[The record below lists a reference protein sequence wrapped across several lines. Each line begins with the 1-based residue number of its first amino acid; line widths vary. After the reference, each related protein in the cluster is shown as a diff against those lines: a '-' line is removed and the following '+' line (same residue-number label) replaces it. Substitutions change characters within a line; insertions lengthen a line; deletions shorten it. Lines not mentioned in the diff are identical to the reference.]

1 MTDPNKQQQELIDN
15 TDGIYLVDAGAGTG
29 KTFTITRRYAEILE
43 KGVRPD
49 DILLATFTTNAA
61 DQMKER
67 IIERTDVK
75 ASKIYDAPISTFHS
89 FAKKVLRNHGFEA
102 PEILGLE
109 ENITQNLDLMES
121 EVREKQEFQSF
132 MDLFLEEYPE
142 YAEFYQITNDY
153 AQLLGL
159 LKNLAAKGIVP
170 ERDGWFGDSE
180 KHIDGDFEDFKE
192 IFKEVNE
199 PRETSNGRKQSELRS
214 RLYSMKYKDFD
225 DDAPSEEDVRG
236 GYGTKQVRRDFCK
249 KAFQED
255 REKLKEFIH
264 NLYFSYIQYS
274 LRRNYL
280 NFNFLLAFSYVLLME
295 DEQLRDKLSFKYL
308 MIDEFQDTNEIQFKL
323 TLLLA
328 DRPNI
333 CAVGDWKQSIY
344 SFQYANVE
352 NIQRFRNRLEKYRKE
367 LNQGQLRAD
376 FDIKNIKEIRL
387 KKNYRSTQDIL
398 DLSEE
403 ALCLPA
409 TQYENLPV
417 DEISSQITSLES
429 QKEERGNI
437 EKLLA
442 EDEVENVLAKI
453 QAIVNEQEET
463 EYGDIAVLTRTRSFG
478 LELQKKAQKRGV
490 PVAYEGGVELF
501 KTNPATILLAW
512 MRVINSDRDR
522 GWAVILE
529 NAGYTLDEA
538 QEIMREEEYPEEILE
553 FKERLEETS
562 DIGQFS
568 EEVFKRYG
576 LSNGFTEKITETLTN
591 TFQNSYMNLGQL
603 IQFIED
609 NIEDGEIYEI
619 DNSMQENVVKIQT
632 IHAAKGLEYPVVF
645 ISDVNQS
652 RFPSTNG
659 SYMPIE
665 YRDVVGLRTR
675 KKYNSEK
682 GFSFDNWRT
691 EILFQTLSKGYDE
704 ERRLMYVAIT
714 RAEEQLYITAE
725 EGRQSTFFDE
735 LPLKHKYYSER
746 PEDEEGESQVGE
758 FFDVDISNYS
768 KRKTASAT
776 STVDFDEGA
785 GREKGQQIHE
795 FAREKIEED
804 IPPESEYEQNLS
816 NLIENLEGEKQS
828 EVGLK
833 LPIAGRVFQGRAD
846 MIVRKESC
854 VEVYDFKVVDS
865 EQDKCRKQ
873 LSIYAHALKEA
884 ERKKVKAFIYSV
896 ADDRL
901 EEVEVM
907 DRSEILGKF
916 Q

>member
-29 KTFTITRRYAEILE
+29 KTFTITRRYAEILDKE
-43 KGVRPD
+43 VRPG
-49 DILLATFTTNAA
+49 DILLATFTNNAA

-75 ASKIYDAPISTFHS
+75 ASKIYDAPISTFHG

-102 PEILGLE
+102 PSILGLDE
-109 ENITQNLDLMES
+109 SITQNLDLMES
-121 EVREKQEFQSF
+121 EVREKQEFERF
-132 MDLFLEEYPE
+132 MDLFLEENGE

-153 AQLLGL
+153 TQLLGL

-170 ERDGWFGDSE
+170 EKEGWFGDSE
-180 KHIDGDFEDFKE
+180 KYIDGDFEDFKE
-192 IFKEVNE
+192 IFKEVNK
-199 PRETSNGRKQSELRS
+199 PRETSNGKKQSELRS

-255 REKLKEFIH
+255 RKKLKEFIH
-264 NLYFSYIQYS
+264 NLYISYIQYS

-295 DEQLRDKLSFKYL
+295 DKQLRDKLSFKYL

-328 DRPNI
+328 ERPNI
-333 CAVGDWKQSIY
+333 CVVGDWKQSIY

-352 NIQRFRNRLEKYRKE
+352 NIQRFQNRLENYREE
-367 LNQGQLRAD
+367 LNQGQGRVD
-376 FDIKNIKEIRL
+376 FGIEDIEEIRL

-417 DEISSQITSLES
+417 ENIRSQITSLES
-429 QKEERGNI
+429 QKEEEGRI

-453 QAIVNEQEET
+453 QEVVKEQEDT
-463 EYGDIAVLTRTRSFG
+463 EYGDIAVLTRTRNFG
-478 LELQKKAQKRGV
+478 LELQKQAQKKGV

-512 MRVINSDRDR
+512 MRIVNSNRDR
-522 GWAVILE
+522 GWAVVLE
-529 NAGYTLDEA
+529 NAGYALDEA
-538 QEIMREEEYPEEILE
+538 REMINVEEYPEDMLE
-553 FKERLEETS
+553 FKNTLEDTS

-568 EEVFKRYG
+568 DEVFKRYG
-576 LSNGFTEKITETLTN
+576 LSNGFTEKITEVLST

-603 IQFIED
+603 IRFIED

-675 KKYNSEK
+675 KKYNADK

-725 EGRQSTFFDE
+725 EGRQSAFFEE
-735 LPLKHKYYSER
+735 LPLNHSYYSER
-746 PEDEEGESQVGE
+746 PESEQNDSELQQ
-758 FFDVDISNYS
+758 FFDADIAGYS
-768 KRKTASAT
+768 KRTTASAT
-776 STVDFDEGA
+776 STVDFNEGE
-785 GREKGQQIHE
+785 GREKGLQIHE
-795 FAREKIEED
+795 FARKKIED
-804 IPPESEYEQNLS
+804 SASAESEYEQNIS

-833 LPIAGRVFQGRAD
+833 LPIAGKVFKGRAD
-846 MIVRKESC
+846 MIVRKEEC
-854 VEVYDFKVVDS
+854 IEVYDFKVA
-865 EQDKCRKQ
+865 ETEEAKCREQ

-896 ADDRL
+896 ADDSL
-901 EEVEVM
+901 KEVEIM
-907 DRSEILGKF
+907 ARSELLNRS

>member
-15 TDGIYLVDAGAGTG
+15 TEGIYLVDAGAGTG

-43 KGVRPD
+43 KGVSPEE
-49 DILLATFTTNAA
+49 ILLATFTNNAA
-61 DQMKER
+61 EQMKER

-75 ASKIYDAPISTFHS
+75 ASRIYDAPISTFHG
-89 FAKKVLRNHGFEA
+89 FAKELLRNHGFEA
-102 PEILGLE
+102 PEIIGLD
-109 ENITQNLDLMES
+109 ENITQNLDLLES

-132 MDLFLEEYPE
+132 MDLFLEENTE
-142 YAEFYQITNDY
+142 YKEFYQITNDY
-153 AQLLGL
+153 TKLLGL

-170 ERDGWFGDSE
+170 EREGWFGDSE
-180 KHIDGDFEDFKE
+180 KYLDGDFEDFKQV
-192 IFKEVNE
+192 FKDVNQ

-225 DDAPSEEDVRG
+225 DDAPTEDEVRG

-255 REKLKEFIH
+255 REKLKEFVH
-264 NLYFSYIQYS
+264 SLYFSYIQYS

-295 DEQLRDKLSFKYL
+295 DKQLRDRLSFEYL

-328 DRPNI
+328 ERPNI

-352 NIQRFRNRLEKYRKE
+352 NIQRFRNRLEKYRGE
-367 LNQGQLRAD
+367 LNQGQERVE
-376 FDIKNIKEIRL
+376 FNIEEINEIRL

-403 ALCLPA
+403 ALSLPA

-417 DEISSQITSLES
+417 DDIRSQITSLES
-429 QKEERGNI
+429 QKDDNGRI

-453 QAIVNEQEET
+453 QEVVSEQEDT
-463 EYGDIAVLTRTRSFG
+463 DYGDIAVLTRTRNFG
-478 LELQKKAQKRGV
+478 LELQKQAQKRGV

-501 KTNPATILLAW
+501 KTNPATLLLAW
-512 MRVINSDRDR
+512 MRTINSDRDR

-529 NAGYTLDEA
+529 NAGYALDEA
-538 QEIMREEEYPEEILE
+538 REIIDDQEYPENMLE
-553 FKERLEETS
+553 FEETLEEAS

-576 LSNGFTEKITETLTN
+576 LSNGFTEKITEVLTN

-609 NIEDGEIYEI
+609 SIEDGEIYEI

-632 IHAAKGLEYPVVF
+632 IHAAKGLEYPIVF

-665 YRDVVGLRTR
+665 YRDIIGLRTR
-675 KKYNSEK
+675 KKYNSTK

-714 RAEEQLYITAE
+714 RAQQQLYITAE
-725 EGRQSTFFDE
+725 KGRQSTFFEE

-746 PEDEEGESQVGE
+746 PEDEKGETEIGE
-758 FFDVDISNYS
+758 FFDADISGYS
-768 KRKTASAT
+768 RKKTASAT
-776 STVDFDEGA
+776 ATVDFDEGK
-785 GREKGQQIHE
+785 GREKGQEIHE
-795 FAREKIEED
+795 FARRKIEGEVSAD
-804 IPPESEYEQNLS
+804 SEYEKNIS
-816 NLIENLEGEKQS
+816 NLIEGLNGEKKS

-833 LPIAGRVFQGRAD
+833 LPMAGRVFQGRSD
-846 MIVRKESC
+846 MVVRKEDC
-854 VEVYDFKVVDS
+854 IEVYDFKVAETED
-865 EQDKCRKQ
+865 DKCREQ

-884 ERKKVKAFIYSV
+884 EKEKVKAFIYSV

-901 EEVEVM
+901 EEIEIM
-907 DRSEILGKF
+907 ARSELLGEF